1 MTQRLL
7 PRVVIVSDDQWLRAG
22 LRGELRE
29 RGFDAVGARDLGEAT
44 RVSRP
49 ERGRGPVGLV
59 VVDQASLG
67 AEPREDAVN
76 AVRPATE
83 RARLVLLAPRNRKA
97 ADGPWTDIL
106 RRPITVGDIAD
117 FIAQLLPD
125 EHADGPIDE

>member
-1 MTQRLL
+1 VGPRLL
-7 PRVVIVSDDQWLRAG
+7 RRVVIVSDDQWLRAG

-29 RGFDAVGARDLGEAT
+29 RGFDAVGARDLREAT

-67 AEPREDAVN
+67 ADVEADAVGRLHRT
-76 AVRPATE
+76 AWQ
-83 RARLVLLAPRNRKA
+83 ARLVLLAPRNRKE

-106 RRPITVGDIAD
+106 RRPITVGAIAD
-117 FIAQLLPD
+117 YIAQLLPD
-125 EHADGPIDE
+125 EHAGGPIDE